1 MMNFG
6 ADQAILFVLLTV
18 VYFNLSAMLPF
29 IVKSFCLTDCKSLDF
44 FFCSIAKVSWAL

>member
-44 FFCSIAKVSWAL
+44 FFVALLK